1 MCTPYTKEEI
11 KFLVEKFGNAARL
24 AKNAGVDAIEIHAY
38 GGYLI
43 DQFLTP
49 LWNKR
54 TDEYGG
60 SLENRL
66 RIVYELRDAVW
77 KNCGKDFPLIIKL
90 TIRAWQKI
98 SKEKVKRV
106 LVIGDNVRPA
116 KVIDAVHE
124 GFHTARLLEELTT

>member
-1 MCTPYTKEEI
+1 M
-11 KFLVEKFGNAARL
+11 EKFGNAARL

-98 SKEKVKRV
+98 SKEKSRGYLS
-106 LVIGDNVRPA
+106 LV
-116 KVIDAVHE
+116 
-124 GFHTARLLEELTT
+124 TM